1 MNCVQGQINQ
11 LEELQN
17 SWRKEELHKNE
28 VFNFDGIVDSEQW
41 EEVENKKILF
51 LLKEAHHKNITCKE
65 YSDKYKTT
73 DYCLTSDLRK
83 NGPWK
88 MWLKVAE
95 WAYAINET
103 NIEKIA
109 NYSEF
114 FKEYAG
120 WEKQNEIIR
129 QISVVNLKKSAGTP
143 SSDNDNLATYLNKD
157 KTKLFDQI
165 SIIDPQI
172 IVCGSTFK
180 FFKEIVGADSISERN
195 DNWFYFWKDKIV
207 IDFYHPANQFPKLMN
222 FYSLA
227 AIYQRALIAK
237 NKY

>member
-41 EEVENKKILF
+41 EDAENKKILF
-51 LLKEAHHKNITCKE
+51 FLKEAHHGSKSSKGYFDEKGPCN
-65 YSDKYKTT
+65 YS
-73 DYCLTSDLRK
+73 LTSDLRK
-83 NGPWK
+83 KGPWK
-88 MWLKVAE
+88 MWIKVAE
-95 WAYAINET
+95 WAYAIKET
-103 NIEKIA
+103 NIEKMA
-109 NYSEF
+109 NYSEYC
-114 FKEYAG
+114 EHYG
-120 WEKQNEIIR
+120 EWEKQNEIIR

-143 SSDNDNLATYLNKD
+143 SSNNDNLATYLNKD

>member
-1 MNCVQGQINQ
+1 MQGQKNR

-28 VFNFDGIVDSEQW
+28 VFNFDGIVDYEQW
-41 EEVENKKILF
+41 EENENKKILF
-51 LLKEAHHKNITCKE
+51 LLKEAHHKTKTCKE
-65 YSDKYKTT
+65 YFDKYDTT
-73 DYCLTSDLRK
+73 KYWLTDDLREK
-83 NGPWK
+83 GPWK
-88 MWLKVAE
+88 MWIKVAE
-95 WAYAINET
+95 WTYAIRET

-109 NYSEF
+109 NYN
-114 FKEYAG
+114 EYCEHYCER
-120 WEKQNEIIR
+120 EKQNEIIR

-172 IVCGSTFK
+172 IVCGATFK
-180 FFKEIVGADSISERN
+180 FFKEIVGADSLSERN

-227 AIYQRALIAK
+227 AIYQKALIAK
-237 NKY
+237 N